1 MATGHLGT
9 FVFATV
15 ANALNIIDIT
25 PPEEVVG
32 EIAAPHLGLA
42 IGSGMPYDPAEL
54 VEGGSFE
61 LTLEDD
67 NNTQI
72 VHQAS
77 GSSGST
83 FKKAIGLKQTC
94 TWTKPLATGMAT
106 AATRA
111 ATMFITSVQESPQVT
126 GQRNTI
132 KVKVKVA
139 GTITKTAGA
148 A

>member
-1 MATGHLGT
+1 MATGQTGT

-15 ANALNIIDIT
+15 ANALNLIDIT
-25 PPEEVVG
+25 PSEESIG

-42 IGSGMPYDPAEL
+42 IGAGMPYDPAEL
-54 VEGGSFE
+54 VEGGSYE

-67 NNTQI
+67 SNTQI

-77 GSSGST
+77 GSSGAT
-83 FKKAIGLKQTC
+83 FKKTIGLKQTC
-94 TWTKPLATGMAT
+94 TWTKPLATGMASG
-106 AATRA
+106 ATRA
-111 ATMFITSVQESPQVT
+111 FTGFITSVQESQQVT

-132 KVKVKVA
+132 KVKVKVD